1 MKKILISSQPY
12 SDGKRNYVQINRNYA
27 EAVRLAG
34 AVPFIAPYTD
44 LEGVSELVE
53 MSDAIILTGGHDVN
67 PLIYGEE
74 LQKGI
79 LGISTERDD
88 FDMRLIEEAIR
99 VKKPMLGICRGMQL
113 INACLGGT
121 LYQDIYKDNQ
131 AKLEHVNFDTIATG
145 AHYITIKEQ
154 SFLHRATG
162 LKKMLVNSE
171 HHQAVKDVAEGFKVT
186 AKSSDGIIEAMEDA
200 HRNIYLVQFHPE
212 AMAVNNNGEAIN
224 IFKEFIKLK
233 WKRNLTDTN
242 TLATTKKSL
251 QRSQPSSSA
260 VCYQVLR

>member
-27 EAVRLAG
+27 EAVRMAG

-44 LEGVSELVE
+44 LDGVSELVA
-53 MSDAIILTGGHDVN
+53 MADAVILTGGHDVN

-79 LGISTERDD
+79 QGISNERDA
-88 FDMRLIEEAIR
+88 FDLKLIEETIKAN
-99 VKKPMLGICRGMQL
+99 KPMLGICRGMQL
-113 INACLGGT
+113 INAYLGGT
-121 LYQDIYKDNQ
+121 LYQDIYKANV
-131 AKLEHVNFDTIATG
+131 AKLEHVSFDTLSVG
-145 AHYITIKEQ
+145 AHHITIKEQ

-162 LKKMLVNSE
+162 LKKMLVNTE

-186 AKSSDGIIEAMEDA
+186 AKSSDGIIEAMEDV
-200 HRNIYLVQFHPE
+200 HRKIYLVQFHPE

-224 IFKEFIKLK
+224 IFKEFIKL
-233 WKRNLTDTN
+233 
-242 TLATTKKSL
+242 
-251 QRSQPSSSA
+251 Q
-260 VCYQVLR
+260 